1 MRLTV
6 LQAAFALLLP
16 IAAGCGN
23 DATTPIPPT
32 PPVGQDGLWT
42 VSGSPSAILRLDPTQ
57 LTDTGQRDP
66 ATALTTPSALLH
78 TLAGVAFDAAGNLW
92 IASED
97 DSLLLAFAPGALSSS
112 GHKAASTVITPTR
125 GSLSGP
131 IGLAFDAQHRLWV
144 VNDRSATLVRFDT
157 AQLAAGGAQAPA
169 VVLSLPGSPVAIA
182 FDAAGSLWV
191 SDNQF
196 NVIYKYTADE
206 LATSGSP
213 PPAFFLTGADSLL
226 NPTGLAFDAAGNLW
240 VANNGSLRASHR
252 NFLEQGLSE
261 HSGRPGVRGGRE
273 FVGRGGRRGVDE
285 VRTGKPQRERSARA
299 ERPAQG
305 GRSLAVLDCG
315 ALAQARRATAELT
328 PAKSPAH
335 RSLPEALL
343 ASCALHRPLSSPRRR
358 R

>member
-32 PPVGQDGLWT
+32 PPPVGQDGLWT

-112 GHKAASTVITPTR
+112 GHKAARTVITPTR

-196 NVIYKYTADE
+196 HVISKYTADE
-206 LATSGSP
+206 LAASGSP
-213 PPAFFLTGADSLL
+213 PPAFVLTAADSLV

-240 VANNGSLRASHR
+240 VVNNGRNSLAAFSPAQLAGAGPLEPHIVISSNRGSLSIPVGLAFAEDGSLWVVGGAGALTKFAPASI
-252 NFLEQGLSE
+252 GA
-261 HSGRPGVRGGRE
+261 SGAPV
-273 FVGRGGRRGVDE
+273 
-285 VRTGKPQRERSARA
+285 PSARLKVSGHSVFWSVA
-299 ERPAQG
+299 FWPKPAG
-305 GRSLAVLDCG
+305 
-315 ALAQARRATAELT
+315 
-328 PAKSPAH
+328 
-335 RSLPEALL
+335 LPLN
-343 ASCALHRPLSSPRRR
+343 
-358 R
+358 